1 VRTYA
6 PRGETPLLKVF
17 EPHDHLSVISGITTT
32 GKLATWQRGYAL
44 KSADSIAFLRHL
56 SAYLGR
62 KLLGVWD
69 GATLHRSR
77 EVREFLAQGWA
88 EHIHLEPFPAYAPE
102 LNPDERVWRHLK
114 HVELRNPGCQD
125 LTQRGAKLD
134 LAIRRIRSRSEF
146 IRSLFSGAKL
156 DL

>member
-1 VRTYA
+1 MRTYA

-17 EPHDHLSVISGITTT
+17 ETRDHLSVISGITTR

-56 SAYLGR
+56 YAYPGR
-62 KLLGVWD
+62 KLLVIWD
-69 GATLHRSR
+69 GATIHRSR

-88 EHIHLEPFPAYAPE
+88 EHIHLERFPAYAPE
-102 LNPDERVWRHLK
+102 LNPDERVWQHLK
-114 HVELRNPGCQD
+114 HVELRNICCQD
-125 LTQRGAKLD
+125 LTQLGTELD
-134 LAIRRIRSRSEF
+134 LAIRRIRNRSELIQSF
-146 IRSLFSGAKL
+146 FAGAEL